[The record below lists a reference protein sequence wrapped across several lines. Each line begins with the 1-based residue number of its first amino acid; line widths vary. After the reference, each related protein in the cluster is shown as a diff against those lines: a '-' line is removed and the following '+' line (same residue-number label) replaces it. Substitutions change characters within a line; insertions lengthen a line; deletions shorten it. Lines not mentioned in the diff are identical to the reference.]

1 MRNLR
6 VSGAKRKKNNESIF
20 QNPRNAA
27 AGTVRNYDSKVVAS
41 RNLDCFIYHLPNP
54 QDYGIKTHFEALEFM
69 RKLGFMVNDNNLLVN
84 NIDEVEEYIKK
95 YTELREKLPYEIDG
109 IVIKL
114 NDIAS
119 QEKVGYTI
127 KVPKWAT
134 AYKFPAEEV
143 LTKLEDYDRRNVSFS
158 IAIPNETE
166 FIESNIKELSK
177 QVKDQNRWKT
187 ILGLSLIGLFII
199 AWFVINIWMRQ
210 ETPNQTPQ
218 NLKYEV
224 ISPTEVKIS
233 WDINNFA
240 TEGYYVWM
248 VDDTNK
254 KTGPFEISENEY
266 IFIVEENKT
275 YIFYVQTI
283 ATELFGKSEPAKLE
297 YSNKV

>member
-1 MRNLR
+1 MKDNRYQEI
-6 VSGAKRKKNNESIF
+6 KKENDILLSHLSNRY
-20 QNPRNAA
+20 QN
-27 AGTVRNYDSKVVAS
+27 VA
-41 RNLDCFIYHLPNP
+41 
-54 QDYGIKTHFEALEFM
+54 
-69 RKLGFMVNDNNLLVN
+69 
-84 NIDEVEEYIKK
+84 NIYIKK
-95 YTELREKLPYEIDG
+95 ARGYAIKNVDTELKIQ
-109 IVIKL
+109 
-114 NDIAS
+114 N
-119 QEKVGYTI
+119 
-127 KVPKWAT
+127 
-134 AYKFPAEEV
+134 V